1 MEYKIIHLLDSNFYE
16 FEKLVNQ
23 EIKKG
28 WTPLGGVQIKNTRFE
43 NSHDFFQSAVKK

>member
-1 MEYKIIHLLDSNFYE
+1 MEYKIINLSESHYLD

-28 WTPLGGVQIKNTRFE
+28 WIPLGGIEIKQTKYE
-43 NSHDFFQSAVKK
+43 GMYDFFQSAVKK